1 MTLSRHGGQAYEIQI
16 SEISEHDPS
25 LISTLLDID
34 LMTFSEPTWS
44 RYTAGLMLRHGRTY
58 VMFADDV
65 PIGTCQCI
73 RSWESPW
80 EVVLFSMAIR
90 PGWRGQGLGTHFL
103 DVVLKALEN
112 SGARSVVL
120 EVDPKSTAAISL
132 YEEKFGFT
140 VVAECIGE
148 YGPGHDRVHMR
159 RPLTASPVA
168 EVAEFPMSDD
178 ETDEET
184 LATDV
189 TALGSTTAGTGREPF
204 SDPPSLEA
212 NPGADP
218 GAEPGASTA

>member
-1 MTLSRHGGQAYEIQI
+1 MKMTLSRHGGQAYEIQV

-25 LISTLLDID
+25 LISTLVDID

-44 RYTAGLMLRHGRTY
+44 RYTAGLMLRHGRSY
-58 VMFADDV
+58 VLFADEV

-80 EVVLFSMAIR
+80 E
-90 PGWRGQGLGTHFL
+90 
-103 DVVLKALEN
+103 VVLKALEN

-120 EVDPKSTAAISL
+120 EVDPKSTAAIRL

-140 VVAECIGE
+140 AVAECIGE

-168 EVAEFPMSDD
+168 EVAEFPMPDD
-178 ETDEET
+178 ETLEPT
-184 LATDV
+184 LVTDATVSD
-189 TALGSTTAGTGREPF
+189 STIAGIGREPF

>member
-1 MTLSRHGGQAYEIQI
+1 MTLSRHGGQAYEVQV
-16 SEISEHDPS
+16 SEISTHDPS
-25 LISTLLDID
+25 LIRTLLDID

-58 VMFADDV
+58 VLFADEI

-73 RSWESPW
+73 RSWDSPW

-103 DVVLKALEN
+103 EVVLKALEN

-120 EVDPKSTAAISL
+120 EVDPKSTAAIRL
-132 YEEKFGFT
+132 YEEKFGFS

-168 EVAEFPMSDD
+168 EVAEVAEFPMSD
-178 ETDEET
+178 EET
-184 LATDV
+184 VEPTLVTD
-189 TALGSTTAGTGREPF
+189 STIPEIGREPF
-204 SDPPSLEA
+204 SDLPSLEA
-212 NPGADP
+212 NPGVDQDS
-218 GAEPGASTA
+218 EPGASTA

>member
-1 MTLSRHGGQAYEIQI
+1 
-16 SEISEHDPS
+16 
-25 LISTLLDID
+25 
-34 LMTFSEPTWS
+34 
-44 RYTAGLMLRHGRTY
+44 MLRHGRTY
-58 VMFADDV
+58 VLFANDV
-65 PIGTCQCI
+65 PVGTCQCI

-112 SGARSVVL
+112 SGARTVVL
-120 EVDPKSTAAISL
+120 EVDPKSTAAIRL
-132 YEEKFGFT
+132 YEEKFGFA

-168 EVAEFPMSDD
+168 EVAEFPMADD
-178 ETDEET
+178 ETLEAT
-184 LATDV
+184 NVTATD
-189 TALGSTTAGTGREPF
+189 STIAGIGREPF